1 MDFVSGNMI
10 FNIYYCLFVESVV
23 DGKGGKSIR
32 LGVGLAKINSKNP
45 NNRLF
50 WDLLNA
56 FFPKKKK
63 KRPQQCQEM
72 LHVTIG
78 DKVLLGSAIN
88 RILKTTSLSYG
99 GGTLPVAQWGLR

>member
-1 MDFVSGNMI
+1 MGVLEQMDFVSGNMI

-63 KRPQQCQEM
+63 KK
-72 LHVTIG
+72 T
-78 DKVLLGSAIN
+78 SAMPGN
-88 RILKTTSLSYG
+88 ASHDHR
-99 GGTLPVAQWGLR
+99 